1 MKKII
6 LILIIFGSIE
16 TSAQALATSED
27 TFLICKS
34 KKLIG
39 TRANDDETNGFIQIE
54 RIVDEDNPDINVMID
69 WVESKKTDS
78 LAGKDIYTVR
88 VSELPGSM
96 NREVYRASNPN
107 RWLTLNRISLDLEIY
122 GNMDNLIHNEVIHNY
137 NFYFFYKFSHTHE
150 SHPLKTYQLKLK
162 RSYYFLP
169 SNYAFQ
175 GLLNLQ
181 KLF

>member
-6 LILIIFGSIE
+6 SILIIFGSIE

-54 RIVDEDNPDINVMID
+54 RIADEDNPDINVMID

-88 VSELPGSM
+88 VSELSGTM
-96 NREVYRASNPN
+96 HRAVYSASQQG
-107 RWLTLNRISLDLEIY
+107 RWLTLNRISLALEIY
-122 GNMDNLIHNEVIHNY
+122 GPLPDSLSTMGYSSEIRNMSCIKVTEDVWDKNIRKII
-137 NFYFFYKFSHTHE
+137 T
-150 SHPLKTYQLKLK
+150 KLET
-162 RSYYFLP
+162 
-169 SNYAFQ
+169 SNSKIQSDYEDAVQ
-175 GLLNLQ
+175 I
-181 KLF
+181 

>member
-54 RIVDEDNPDINVMID
+54 RIANEDNPDINVMID

-88 VSELPGSM
+88 VSELPGGM
-96 NREVYRASNPN
+96 NREVYSASNPN
-107 RWLTLNRISLDLEIY
+107 RWLTLNRISLALEIY
-122 GNMDNLIHNEVIHNY
+122 GPLPDGSSNFSEIRNMSCIKV
-137 NFYFFYKFSHTHE
+137 
-150 SHPLKTYQLKLK
+150 TYDIWDKNIRKIITKLETRNSK
-162 RSYYFLP
+162 IQSDYED
-169 SNYAFQ
+169 AVQ
-175 GLLNLQ
+175 I
-181 KLF
+181 